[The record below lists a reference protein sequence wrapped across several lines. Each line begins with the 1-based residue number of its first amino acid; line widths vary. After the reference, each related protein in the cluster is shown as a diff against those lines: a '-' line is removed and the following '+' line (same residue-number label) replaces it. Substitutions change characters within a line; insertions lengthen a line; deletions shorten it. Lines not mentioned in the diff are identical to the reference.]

1 MWANW
6 LHNPCHLRVPQK
18 AETSKWL
25 HNLCRVGGHMWANW
39 LHKPCCLADPPPKK
53 GRGNQ
58 TPAVLG
64 PQMWA
69 MCDMTPAVSAPPKRG
84 GKPRWLHKS
93 YYVGGLNGGKWG
105 TYPIPSQKRYIS
117 LVMSNFAFFWGG
129 GYTRAV
135 TQKKIYLCNILFVD
149 TRMNDTSLLLHSAA
163 ALRYCSSVPLHATAG
178 AEWCYPRLLHS
189 AAAFSCLCTVP
200 LQTSACA
207 MPVLLPSTTDA
218 QCSCGGC

>member
-1 MWANW
+1 MAFQE
-6 LHNPCHLRVPQK
+6 LR
-18 AETSKWL
+18 
-25 HNLCRVGGHMWANW
+25 
-39 LHKPCCLADPPPKK
+39 
-53 GRGNQ
+53 
-58 TPAVLG
+58 

-69 MCDMTPAVSAPPKRG
+69 TSRHDPCGLGPPKRG

-105 TYPIPSQKRYIS
+105 TYPLPFQKRYIS

-129 GYTRAV
+129 GVTLALSLKKNLSLSYT
-135 TQKKIYLCNILFVD
+135 FFD

-163 ALRYCSSVPLHATAG
+163 ALRYCSSVPLPTTAG

>member
-1 MWANW
+1 MWATSG
-6 LHNPCHLRVPQK
+6 HDPC
-18 AETSKWL
+18 
-25 HNLCRVGGHMWANW
+25 
-39 LHKPCCLADPPPKK
+39 
-53 GRGNQ
+53 
-58 TPAVLG
+58 G
-64 PQMWA
+64 PG
-69 MCDMTPAVSAPPKRG
+69 PPKRG

-105 TYPIPSQKRYIS
+105 TYPLPSQKRYIS

-129 GYTRAV
+129 LHSRCHS
-135 TQKKIYLCNILFVD
+135 KKYISVIYFFFD
-149 TRMNDTSLLLHSAA
+149 ARMNDTSLLLHSAA

-200 LQTSACA
+200 PQTSACA

-218 QCSCGGC
+218 QCSCGGFWTCAGYCRHPRPLITAHTVVPALVQGTQWHKGTMDQELA